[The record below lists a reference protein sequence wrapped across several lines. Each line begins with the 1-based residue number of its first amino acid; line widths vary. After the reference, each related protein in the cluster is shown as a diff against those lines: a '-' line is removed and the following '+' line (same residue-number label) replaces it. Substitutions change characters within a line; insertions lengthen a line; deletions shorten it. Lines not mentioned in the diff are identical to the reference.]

1 MKKRILAAL
10 SAVVLTMYAAPLL
23 VHGTS
28 IPNTATARLIDQM
41 PIDESLWE
49 KFLRHD
55 LCITD
60 YAAMS
65 ESEQAL
71 CRFIFETE
79 QSAKDTVRCERARRM
94 LSQDPAIGPRL
105 TLEQLEDC
113 YGIWDR
119 LFF

>member
-28 IPNTATARLIDQM
+28 IPNTATARPIDQM

-49 KFLRHD
+49 KFLRYD

-79 QSAKDTVRCERARRM
+79 QIGRASCRERV
-94 LSQDPAIGPRL
+94 
-105 TLEQLEDC
+105 
-113 YGIWDR
+113 
-119 LFF
+119 